1 MSKKCPNCGTE
12 LEDNALFCDE
22 CGKQL
27 NQQTT
32 EQSVKPLSTSQGA
45 ESSNINLQPITALS
59 PTDSMKNSGLGI
71 AAMICGIIS
80 LCTLGAFFL
89 PEIVGLILGIIAMG
103 DKGKKHNFAVVGIV
117 TSVIAFMLVIAILL
131 MPS

>member
-27 NQQTT
+27 NQQPAA
-32 EQSVKPLSTSQGA
+32 PLPTSQVIGTPN
-45 ESSNINLQPITALS
+45 SNLQSMTAHP
-59 PTDSMKNSGLGI
+59 PTNCMKNSGLGI

-80 LCTLGAFFL
+80 VCTLGIFLL

-117 TSVIAFMLVIAILL
+117 TSAIAFVLVIVILL